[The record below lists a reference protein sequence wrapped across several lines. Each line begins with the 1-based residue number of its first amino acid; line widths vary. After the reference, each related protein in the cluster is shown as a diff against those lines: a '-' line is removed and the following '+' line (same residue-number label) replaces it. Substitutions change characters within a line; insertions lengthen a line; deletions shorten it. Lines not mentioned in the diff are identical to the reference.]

1 MGHEHDK
8 TVKLLAVVEA
18 NLDLELQL
26 IALTR
31 ILARQAAREAVAAR
45 QTDDAT
51 SDGGPTDASEN

>member
-8 TVKLLAVVEA
+8 TEKLLAVVKA
-18 NLDLELQL
+18 NLGVEMQL
-26 IALTR
+26 IAITR

>member
-45 QTDDAT
+45 QHDDAA
-51 SDGGPTDASEN
+51 SDGGPTDATEN